1 MPGQMGPDFQLW
13 PHRAGVSATLLC
25 PNNQSLL
32 NRKSSLPWGSLWGVL
47 WTLGQR
53 QHLHGPCQVNGAQWG
68 TLPGHRMS
76 NGLLRC
82 VPLPPWAGGAR
93 KPPGR
98 QGPTPLPRPAQHP
111 GDSARNLC
119 SVPSGDALVGRP
131 WEGGEP
137 CNPNPCTGP
146 VESGGHRRAVG
157 ICHPR
162 PPDPGPL

>member
-13 PHRAGVSATLLC
+13 PHRASVSATLLC

-82 VPLPPWAGGAR
+82 VPLPPLGRRSAEASRKAGPHPSA
-93 KPPGR
+93 KAS
-98 QGPTPLPRPAQHP
+98 PAP
-111 GDSARNLC
+111 WGLC
-119 SVPSGDALVGRP
+119 
-131 WEGGEP
+131 
-137 CNPNPCTGP
+137 
-146 VESGGHRRAVG
+146 
-157 ICHPR
+157 
-162 PPDPGPL
+162 